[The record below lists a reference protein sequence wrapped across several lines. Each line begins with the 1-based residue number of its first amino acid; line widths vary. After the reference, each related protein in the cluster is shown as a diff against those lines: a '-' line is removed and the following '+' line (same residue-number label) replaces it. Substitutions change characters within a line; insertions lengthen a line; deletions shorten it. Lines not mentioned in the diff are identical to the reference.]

1 MISNDG
7 GNTYGVAVTGMRESM
22 TIVDGEYTE
31 FSIETPIE
39 VGTLTYKRTFS
50 NVGGWN
56 ALYVPFEIPVEA
68 FGEDYKVAY
77 VNDIRSFD
85 ANDNGIIETDEL
97 TMEGIYIKNG
107 TLRANHPYVI
117 IPQNEEAKELELVLN
132 DVKVCTKDP
141 ITVDFSSA
149 YVKYFVKGTYV
160 KGGKAELTN
169 GGDFFALTPS
179 GTWAKAGDTAK
190 LGAFRIYFTMENKNG
205 SPVVISDDAQIRV
218 RIAGEEDQVT
228 GIFTPYVSGS
238 FVKEGIF
245 DLMGRPVVTPEKG
258 KIYIIDGKKVLY

>member
-77 VNDIRSFD
+77 INDMRSHD
-85 ANDNGIIETDEL
+85 GNENGVIETSEM
-97 TMEGIYIKNG
+97 TVEAVYIKNG

-132 DVKVCTKDP
+132 DVKVCTEDP

-160 KGGKAELTN
+160 KAGKAELN
-169 GGDFFALTPS
+169 KGNDCFVLSKS
-179 GTWAKAGDTAK
+179 GVWGKLGQTAS
-190 LGAFRIYFTMENKNG
+190 LGAFRIFLTMENRDG
-205 SPVVISDDAQIRV
+205 SPVVVAEDAEIRT
-218 RIAGEEDQVT
+218 RIVGEKDEVT
-228 GIFTPYVSGS
+228 GIFTPYISVTTA
-238 FVKEGIF
+238 KEGIF